1 MLSKINKI
9 PEKLIYNRLYNF
21 LEKKELIFSLQFGF
35 RQKYST
41 THALIHLT
49 DKIRHEIEKSNYV
62 CGIFLGFQKPFDT
75 VDHHIL
81 LKKLEYYGVR
91 GISNK
96 WFASYLSNR
105 KQFVSINGY
114 KSNLADVK
122 CELHQTSI
130 LGALYFLIYI
140 KYLDVAIKYSEV
152 HHFADDTDL
161 LNFISCVQFINKQ
174 VDYDLKHFP
183 KC

>member
-1 MLSKINKI
+1 M
-9 PEKLIYNRLYNF
+9 YNLLYNF
-21 LEKKELIFSLQFGF
+21 LEKKEIMFSLQFGF
-35 RQKYST
+35 GQKYFT

-49 DKIRHEIEKSNYV
+49 DNIRHEIDKGNYAY
-62 CGIFLGFQKPFDT
+62 GIFADFKKGFDT

-122 CELHQTSI
+122 YGVPQGSI
-130 LGALYFLIYI
+130 LKLLLFLISI
-140 KYLDVAIKYSEV
+140 NDLHVAIKYSEV
-152 HHFADDTDL
+152 HPFSDYTNL
-161 LNFISCVQFINKQ
+161 LNLNSCVKSIN
-174 VDYDLKHFP
+174 
-183 KC
+183 